1 MRTLS
6 IVGILVTFMTSIG
19 CATVRADES
28 VECRNMWEAQKA
40 DVDGPVLTVADL
52 GAGRGDQGRYR
63 IVVRDRFSGCR
74 VGDNTN
80 TVCRVGQHASIV
92 GGSFGLWSGD
102 EKNADSD
109 YPYVGKHVWTC
120 E

>member
-1 MRTLS
+1 MKNLAFA
-6 IVGILVTFMTSIG
+6 VTMLLPALGLAAS
-19 CATVRADES
+19 AHADDPF
-28 VECRNMWEAQKA
+28 ECRNAWEAQRA
-40 DVDGPVLTVADL
+40 DVDGPVLAVTDL
-52 GAGRGDQGRYR
+52 GAGRGDAGRYR
-63 IVVRDRFSGCR
+63 IVVRDRFTGCR

-80 TVCRVGQHASIV
+80 TVCRIGQHASIV
-92 GGSFGLWSGD
+92 GGSLGLWSGD